1 MADVYDISTAFDL
14 QRTDMQLTED
24 LMGGTKAMVRAG
36 QAYLPKAEGEAPFDW
51 NRRVNRTVLF
61 NAYKKTVRFCRGQV
75 FQKPVSI
82 PEPDKGSPITAEQL
96 VWYRGFSEDVDK
108 QGHNITVWSGSAF
121 EDGINAGVT
130 FCLVDYSRVETRDT
144 DEGVREYQDSDG
156 DWKPLTKSVEDEKN
170 WSPYFVH
177 IRARQVLD
185 CQAEWHG
192 GKAVVSHFRYIEDV
206 DVPVDKWEQTRIQR
220 IRCFWPGRYETYENA
235 QDGSTDYTLTS
246 EGELRDVNG
255 KPLSAVPLVWFMPGE
270 PRTLV
275 TAEPAMQD
283 LAELN
288 KRHWQ
293 ATSDQYEMMEFV
305 RRPVWLGRGLGN
317 DPDNEIQFGAGRL
330 ICTSAPEADLVSRG
344 VDAASVESGR
354 QELQDL
360 ESQMALFGLQL
371 LQPKTG
377 TITATEADRDTQESN
392 STLQG
397 WALSFQDFLENC
409 LKLVALWR
417 GEEDGPSVVVN
428 TDFAKPIDK
437 SFLLEV
443 YRAGALSKTALLE
456 QVKKAG
462 DLSDDLDIQAELDQ
476 QAQELSMSRAGS
488 SSGGLSRLL
497 STATG
502 TA

>member
-1 MADVYDISTAFDL
+1 MAEVYDISTAFEL
-14 QRTDMQLTED
+14 QREDMQLTED
-24 LMGGTKAMVRAG
+24 IMGGTKAMVRAG
-36 QAYLPKAEGEAPFDW
+36 ESYLPKAEGESSVEW
-51 NRRVNRTVLF
+51 RRRVSRTVLF

-75 FQKPVSI
+75 FQKPVAI
-82 PEPDKGSPITAEQL
+82 PEPDKGSPVTSEQL
-96 VWYRGFSEDVDK
+96 VWYRSFSEDVDK
-108 QGHNITVWSGSAF
+108 QGHNITVWGGSTF

-144 DEGVREYQDSDG
+144 EGGREYLDNDG
-156 DWKPLTKSVEDEKN
+156 EWKPLTRAVEDEKD

-177 IRARQVLD
+177 VRAKQVID
-185 CQAEWHG
+185 CQTEWHG
-192 GKAVVSHFRYIEDV
+192 GKAVVSHFRYVEDV
-206 DVPVDKWEQTRIQR
+206 DVTSEEWAQTRIQR
-220 IRCFWPGRYETYENA
+220 IRCFWPGRYQTYENS
-235 QDGSTDYTLTS
+235 QDGGTDFELVS
-246 EGELRDVNG
+246 EGELRDTQGNI
-255 KPLSAVPLVWFMPGE
+255 LSIVPVAWFMPGE

-305 RRPVWLGRGLGN
+305 RRPVWLGRGMGN

-330 ICTSAPEADLVSRG
+330 ICTSLPEADLFSRG
-344 VDAASVESGR
+344 VDAGSVEAGR

-377 TITATEADRDTQESN
+377 TITATEAARDTQESN

-443 YRAGALSKTALLE
+443 YRAGALSKAALLE

-476 QAQELSMSRAGS
+476 QAQELSTSRAGS